1 MSYTLCLTGIIDID
15 NNNNDETDD
24 TTPSFRVC
32 TELGIRSNRREKVV
46 SRCVM
51 THRGVSTE
59 TNTDKKPTIC
69 IWRGEAR
76 VLSRERRGRS
86 HNVWEIQPRREG
98 GAAVVEDP
106 GWRLAG
112 GWGGHWGQG
121 PGGGHLPLPWPGHC
135 HHRGVQGGKTEEWQ
149 TGDTIRWEPRRLVR
163 SSQPH
168 L

>member
-59 TNTDKKPTIC
+59 TKTDKKNLFLKF
-69 IWRGEAR
+69 AR
-76 VLSRERRGRS
+76 
-86 HNVWEIQPRREG
+86 
-98 GAAVVEDP
+98 
-106 GWRLAG
+106 
-112 GWGGHWGQG
+112 
-121 PGGGHLPLPWPGHC
+121 
-135 HHRGVQGGKTEEWQ
+135 
-149 TGDTIRWEPRRLVR
+149 
-163 SSQPH
+163 
-168 L
+168 